1 MAVTQKNR
9 PIQVTTPLGE
19 DALLFFKMVGEE
31 NLSKPFEYHLDLL
44 SLKHDINPNQLLGES
59 ITIKLRLA
67 DGHWRYFNGYVTRF
81 AQYGRLDDFAQYR
94 LTIRPWFWFLTRA
107 SNCRVFQH
115 KSVPEIIKQVFRDQN
130 FSDFKERL
138 SGSYSTRD
146 YCVQYRESDFNFVSR
161 LMEEEGIYYYFS
173 HKDGTHE
180 LVLSDS
186 VSSHD
191 KVPGYEKIP
200 FHQEQGANDR
210 TRNDHIHEWE
220 VGKEVQ
226 SGFYALTDYDFKKP
240 KARLLVKSSVTRSH
254 SHAKYECF
262 DYPGEYVEMGDGEN
276 LVRHRIEELQ
286 AQHEYCE
293 GKGNPRGLAVG
304 ALFTLT
310 EHAVKSFNREHLVV
324 HASYYL
330 QLDEY
335 ISSIRSASSENIF
348 ECSFRAMDR
357 TVPFRPSR
365 TSFRPSVQ
373 GPQTAVV
380 VGPAGEEIYVDKY
393 GRVKVQFHWD
403 RYGSNDENSSCWVR
417 VSHPWAGKMWGMI
430 AIPRIG
436 QEVIVDFLEGDAD
449 QPIITGRVYNADQMP
464 PYDLPANATQ
474 TGIKSRSS
482 KGGGTANF
490 NELRFEDKKGSEQV
504 FLHAEK
510 NQDIEVENDETHWVG
525 HDRTKTIDND
535 ETTHVKHDRTE
546 TVDNNETITIGKD
559 RSESVGSNETISI
572 SKNRTEDVGENETI
586 SIGKNRSETVAE
598 NETIDIGKNRE
609 RNVGQ
614 NETISIGKNQ
624 TIEVAEMRQTS
635 VGKDDKTQVA
645 KKFYL
650 EAGDEITLKTGSAS
664 ITMKKD
670 GTIQIKGKDI
680 TIIGSGKIS
689 AKASGDMVLKGSK
702 IAQN

>member
-19 DALLFFKMVGEE
+19 DVLLFFKMAGEE
-31 NLSKPFEYHLDLL
+31 NLCKPFEYHLDLL
-44 SLKHDINPNQLLGES
+44 SLKHEIKPDQLLGEK
-59 ITIKLRLA
+59 ITIKLALPE
-67 DGHWRYFNGYVTRF
+67 GHWRYFNGYVTRF
-81 AQYGRLDDFAQYR
+81 AQCGRLDDYSQYR
-94 LTIRPWFWFLTRA
+94 LTIRPWLWFLTRA
-107 SNCRVFQH
+107 SNCRIFQN
-115 KSVPEIIKQVFRDQN
+115 KSVPDIIKQVFRDQN

-138 SGSYSTRD
+138 SGSYSTRE

-173 HKDGTHE
+173 HQEGKHE

-191 KVPGYEKIP
+191 KVSGYEKIP
-200 FHQEQGANDR
+200 FHQEQSANDR
-210 TRNDHIHEWE
+210 TRTDHIDAWE
-220 VGKEVQ
+220 VGREVQ
-226 SGFYALTDYDFKKP
+226 TGVYALTDYDFKKP
-240 KARLLVKSSVTRSH
+240 KAGLLVKSSVNRSH
-254 SHAKYECF
+254 AHANFECF
-262 DYPGEYVEMGDGEN
+262 DYPGEYVEMGDGEH
-276 LVRHRIEELQ
+276 LVRQRIEELQ

-293 GKGNPRGLAVG
+293 GKGNPRGLTVG
-304 ALFTLT
+304 ALFALS
-310 EHAVKSFNREHLVV
+310 EHTVQSFNREYLIVQ
-324 HASYYL
+324 ASYVLL
-330 QLDEY
+330 QNEY
-335 ISSIRSASSENIF
+335 VASRRTTDSERIF
-348 ECSFRAMDR
+348 ECNFKAMDK
-357 TVPFRPSR
+357 TVPFRPPR
-365 TSFRPSVQ
+365 TTFRPTVK

-380 VGPAGEEIYVDKY
+380 VGPGGEEIYVDKY

-417 VSHPWAGKMWGMI
+417 VSHPWAGKNWGMI

-525 HDRTKTIDND
+525 HNRTKTIDHD

-546 TVDNNETITIGKD
+546 TVDNNESITIGKD
-559 RSESVGSNETISI
+559 RTESVGSNESITIG
-572 SKNRTEDVGENETI
+572 KNRTEDVGENETI
-586 SIGKNRSETVAE
+586 SIGKSRSETVGE
-598 NETIDIGKNRE
+598 NETISIAKNRD
-609 RNVGQ
+609 RTIGQ
-614 NETISIGKNQ
+614 NETINIGKNQ
-624 TIEVAEMRQTS
+624 TIEVAETRQTT
-635 VGKDDKTQVA
+635 VGKDDMSQVA
-645 KKFYL
+645 KKYYL

>member
-19 DALLFFKMVGEE
+19 DVLLFFKMVGEE
-31 NLSKPFEYHLDLL
+31 SLSQPFEYHLDLL
-44 SLKHDINPNQLLGES
+44 SLKHEINPNKLLGES
-59 ITIKLRLA
+59 ITVKLSLA

-81 AQYGRLDDFAQYR
+81 AQQGRLDEFSQYR
-94 LTIRPWFWFLTRA
+94 LTVRPWFWFLTRT
-107 SNCRVFQH
+107 SNCRIFQH
-115 KSVPEIIKQVFRDQN
+115 KSVPDIIKQVFRDQG
-130 FSDFKERL
+130 FSHFAEKL
-138 SGSYSTRD
+138 SGSYSQRE

-161 LMEEEGIYYYFS
+161 LMEEEGIYYFFTHQDGN
-173 HKDGTHE
+173 HK
-180 LVLSDS
+180 LILCDS
-186 VSSHD
+186 VSAHD
-191 KVPGYEKIP
+191 KVSGYEIIP

-210 TRNDHIHEWE
+210 TRVDHIYEWE

-226 SGFYALTDYDFKKP
+226 TGAYALTDYDFKKP
-240 KARLLVKSSVTRSH
+240 RAGLLVKSSITRSH
-254 SHAKYECF
+254 PHSKYECF
-262 DYPGEYVEMGDGEN
+262 DYPGEYVEMSDGEHF
-276 LVRHRIEELQ
+276 VRQRIEELQ
-286 AQHEYCE
+286 AQHEYCL
-293 GKGNPRGLAVG
+293 GKGNTRGLSVG
-304 ALFTLT
+304 ALFSLS
-310 EHAVKSFNREHLVV
+310 EHGVQTFNREHLVV
-324 HASYYL
+324 QATYNL
-330 QLDEY
+330 QLYEY
-335 ISSIRSASSENIF
+335 VSSRQSAGAEKLF
-348 ECSFRAMDR
+348 ECSFKAMDR
-357 TVPFRPSR
+357 TTPYRPPR
-365 TSFRPSVQ
+365 LTNRPTVK
-373 GPQTAVV
+373 GAQTAVV
-380 VGPAGEEIYVDKY
+380 VGPSGEEIYVDKY
-393 GRVKVQFHWD
+393 GRVKIQFHWD
-403 RYGSNDENSSCWVR
+403 RFGTNDENSSCWVR
-417 VSHPWAGKMWGMI
+417 VSHPWAGKNWGMI

-525 HDRTKTIDND
+525 HDRTKTIDHD

-546 TVDNNETITIGKD
+546 TVDNNETISIGKD
-559 RSESVGSNETISI
+559 RSETVGNNETISI

-586 SIGKNRSETVAE
+586 SIGKNRSETVGE
-598 NETIDIGKNRE
+598 NETIQIAKNRD
-609 RNVGQ
+609 RTVGQ
-614 NETISIGKNQ
+614 NETINIGKNQ
-624 TIEVAEMRQTS
+624 TIDVAEIRQTTI
-635 VGKDDKTQVA
+635 GKDDMSQVA

-680 TIIGSGKIS
+680 TIIGSGKIN